1 MRKVLKSMS
10 DFLKGQFIFPKQ
22 PALTWRLFAE
32 SPECA
37 KWQVKGPG
45 RPGFSP
51 QTATARAAAV
61 LPAVEKRVVR
71 FLPGSLCSFLYYCGD
86 LLCTTV
92 PHSTGIRW
100 DQCWAALELQAP
112 SAGLPHRKSG
122 KLARGVAE
130 AFLLDV
136 RLTSDRHFHYKI
148 LDLWKQSGS
157 FSVLFSVGL
166 HISAKTNSSASWKM
180 TI

>member
-1 MRKVLKSMS
+1 MRKALKSMS
-10 DFLKGQFIFPKQ
+10 DFLKGQFRFPKQ

-92 PHSTGIRW
+92 PSQHW
-100 DQCWAALELQAP
+100 DQVGSVLGCPGATGP